1 MLSMLVPL
9 QESGHDS
16 IASYIAS
23 VELVHCA
30 YAGTSLTRA
39 LGPNSILELGVNY
52 WLWRLYHC
60 ELEGENWSELK
71 GPGQKLALQCISPC
85 PTLPGP
91 RLNKR
96 SLLREHAY
104 PCQEDKIFL

>member
-30 YAGTSLTRA
+30 GTTLTRA

-52 WLWRLYHC
+52 WLW
-60 ELEGENWSELK
+60 K
-71 GPGQKLALQCISPC
+71 SP
-85 PTLPGP
+85 
-91 RLNKR
+91 
-96 SLLREHAY
+96 
-104 PCQEDKIFL
+104 